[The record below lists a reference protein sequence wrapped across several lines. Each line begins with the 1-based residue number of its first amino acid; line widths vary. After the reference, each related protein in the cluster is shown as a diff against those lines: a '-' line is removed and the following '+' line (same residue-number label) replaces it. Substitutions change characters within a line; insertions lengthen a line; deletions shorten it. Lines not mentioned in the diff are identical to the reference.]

1 MSKRVAVGRL
11 RLLGVLCL
19 LLLPFSR
26 AWAEAAL
33 VMRISTENTA
43 EHVQTR
49 ALERFARILEEASGG
64 RIQVQLYHS
73 ARLFRDR
80 DVIAALIAGKVEM
93 AVPGSWQLDRYVPD
107 MGLYMLPLFY
117 GRSVEEHHRVRD
129 GKTGQLIGQRIER
142 DLGVRLAGRWLDLG
156 YANLYF
162 TDRSV
167 ARHEDLAGMRIRVP
181 GGVANQGRL
190 RAFGADPVV
199 VAWPD
204 LPNALEQGLVRG
216 VLTTHETLRSARL
229 WRHGIR
235 YCFEDR
241 EYFAQY
247 VPMIRESFWQRL
259 PAELQQLVADS
270 WEQVVDG
277 QRIDAARAQAEAR
290 GLLQRQG
297 IRMVIPAAEAL
308 VHWRQ
313 VAREVQP
320 RLVTEMGIDPQL
332 VSHAEEALA
341 RP

>member
-1 MSKRVAVGRL
+1 M
-11 RLLGVLCL
+11 
-19 LLLPFSR
+19 
-26 AWAEAAL
+26 
-33 VMRISTENTA
+33 
-43 EHVQTR
+43 VQTR
-49 ALERFARILEEASGG
+49 AIERFARTLEDASEG

-129 GKTGQLIGQRIER
+129 GQTGQLIGQRIER

-190 RAFGADPVV
+190 RAFGAEPVV

-216 VLTTHETLRSARL
+216 VLTTHETLRSAEL
-229 WRHGIR
+229 WRNGIR

-247 VPMIRESFWQRL
+247 VPMIRESFWQHL
-259 PAELQQLVADS
+259 PTELQQLVADS

-277 QRIDAARAQAEAR
+277 QRIAAARAQDEAR
-290 GLLQRQG
+290 DLLQEQG
-297 IRMVIPAAEAL
+297 VEMMIPAAESL
-308 VHWRQ
+308 VYWRQ
-313 VAREVQP
+313 VARQVEP
-320 RLVTEMGIDPQL
+320 RLVMEMGIDPQL

>member
-1 MSKRVAVGRL
+1 MSTRVTAGRL
-11 RLLGVLCL
+11 RLLGAFCALVL
-19 LLLPFSR
+19 SWSTAR
-26 AWAEAAL
+26 AEMAY

-49 ALERFARILEEASGG
+49 AIERFARTLEDASEG

-129 GKTGQLIGQRIER
+129 GQTGQLIGQRIER

-190 RAFGADPVV
+190 RAFGAEPVV

-216 VLTTHETLRSARL
+216 VLTTHETLRSAEL
-229 WRHGIR
+229 WRNGIR

-247 VPMIRESFWQRL
+247 VPMIRESFWQHL
-259 PAELQQLVADS
+259 PTELQQLVADS

-277 QRIDAARAQAEAR
+277 QRIAAARAQDEAR
-290 GLLQRQG
+290 DLLQEQG
-297 IRMVIPAAEAL
+297 VEMMIPAAESL
-308 VHWRQ
+308 VYWRQ
-313 VAREVQP
+313 VARQVEP
-320 RLVTEMGIDPQL
+320 RLVMEMGIDPQL